1 MIQSAFANLFSVA
14 ILSTLK
20 SANWQMVLQYYA
32 FYLYYVRKALLKLC
46 EDALPPVAQSVP
58 SHFLNH
64 IVTTS
69 QHRAL
74 TFAPVNK

>member
-1 MIQSAFANLFSVA
+1 
-14 ILSTLK
+14 
-20 SANWQMVLQYYA
+20 MVLQYYA

-46 EDALPPVAQSVP
+46 EDASPPVTQSVP

>member
-1 MIQSAFANLFSVA
+1 M
-14 ILSTLK
+14 
-20 SANWQMVLQYYA
+20 MLQYYA

-46 EDALPPVAQSVP
+46 EDASPPVTQSAP

>member
-1 MIQSAFANLFSVA
+1 
-14 ILSTLK
+14 
-20 SANWQMVLQYYA
+20 MVLQYYA

-46 EDALPPVAQSVP
+46 EDALPPVAQSAP

-69 QHRAL
+69 QHRAR

>member
-1 MIQSAFANLFSVA
+1 
-14 ILSTLK
+14 
-20 SANWQMVLQYYA
+20 MVLQYYA

-46 EDALPPVAQSVP
+46 EDASPVAQSVP

-69 QHRAL
+69 QHQAR

>member
-1 MIQSAFANLFSVA
+1 MIQSAFANLFSCYSVNP
-14 ILSTLK
+14 LK

-46 EDALPPVAQSVP
+46 EDASPPVTQSAP

-69 QHRAL
+69 QHQAR

>member
-1 MIQSAFANLFSVA
+1 MIQPAFANLFTCYPVN
-14 ILSTLK
+14 LK

-46 EDALPPVAQSVP
+46 EDASPPVAQSVP

>member
-1 MIQSAFANLFSVA
+1 
-14 ILSTLK
+14 
-20 SANWQMVLQYYA
+20 MVLQYYA

-46 EDALPPVAQSVP
+46 EDASPPPVTQSVP

-69 QHRAL
+69 QHQAR

>member
-1 MIQSAFANLFSVA
+1 
-14 ILSTLK
+14 
-20 SANWQMVLQYYA
+20 MVLQYYA

-46 EDALPPVAQSVP
+46 EDASPPVAQSVP

-69 QHRAL
+69 QHRAR